1 MTDGNRNYTKKNV
14 AQIVKYKIAHSI
26 NGGVSFFEH
35 NLNRIGNIILALSPM
50 AFTYVGMICYQDRGY
65 FAYGGEVALYIA
77 VPAIAFLLKAVAHEN
92 SKPLF
97 IPVPVERFTSNEGD
111 GEYSIRYDRLDELI
125 CYMAELE
132 DWLEDENYTTR

>member
-14 AQIVKYKIAHSI
+14 PQIVKYKIAHSI
-26 NGGVSFFEH
+26 NNGVSFFEH

-50 AFTYVGMICYQDRGY
+50 AFTYVGMVCYQDRGY

-77 VPAIAFLLKAVAHEN
+77 VPVIAFLLKAVAHEN
-92 SKPLF
+92 NKPLF
-97 IPVPVERFTSNEGD
+97 VPIPAQRFTNNEGD
-111 GEYSIRYDRLDELI
+111 GEYSISNSRIDELI

-132 DWLEDENYTTR
+132 DWLYDEGYTSE